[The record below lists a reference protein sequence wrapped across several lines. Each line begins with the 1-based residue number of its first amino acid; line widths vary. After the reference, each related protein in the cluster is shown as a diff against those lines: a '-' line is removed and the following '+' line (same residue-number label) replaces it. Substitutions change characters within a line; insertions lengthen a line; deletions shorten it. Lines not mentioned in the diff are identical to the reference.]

1 MNCYRTSNNKFF
13 NAPPRMADARHFT
26 DYRPICH
33 VNNVIKTNNDVM
45 NSYEYRLFLTR
56 NANKLMESN
65 RKLAYMKNGV
75 SQCKKPYN
83 VGTMLPEQDKVI
95 CNKNTCRVVGN
106 DNNGLG
112 RGRIYAE
119 SPSECLMGFN
129 APPLQL
135 NGNKCTPPQN
145 NFNYYPNTKVQGVNM
160 VQRNAVPSG
169 GNILGGGDPNE
180 YH

>member
-26 DYRPICH
+26 DYRPTCH
-33 VNNVIKTNNDVM
+33 VNNIIKSNHNIM

-56 NANKLMESN
+56 NAEKLMEQN
-65 RKLAYMKNGV
+65 RKVAYQKNGV

-83 VGTMLPEQDKVI
+83 PGTMLEERDKVI
-95 CNKNTCRVVGN
+95 CNKHNCKVVP
-106 DNNGLG
+106 NNPRGLG

-119 SPSECLMGFN
+119 HPTECLAG
-129 APPLQL
+129 L
-135 NGNKCTPPQN
+135 NGPNSKLTGNKCTPPN
-145 NFNYYPNTKVQGVNM
+145 DNFRYYPDSESQELNQIK
-160 VQRNAVPSG
+160 RNAVPSG
-169 GNILGGGDPNE
+169 GNILQGGDPNE